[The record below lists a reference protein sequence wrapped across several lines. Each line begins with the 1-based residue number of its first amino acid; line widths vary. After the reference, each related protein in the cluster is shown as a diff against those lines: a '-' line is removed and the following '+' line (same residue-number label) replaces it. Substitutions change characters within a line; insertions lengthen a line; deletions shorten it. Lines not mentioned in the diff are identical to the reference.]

1 VHEGERI
8 LGFANGQPGK
18 HALSIPIFEFLLGGI
33 GGWFSC
39 LILDD
44 DALMLGG
51 PIALLLGT
59 SCHFSCT
66 RVNDIH
72 CEYKTTV

>member
-51 PIALLLGT
+51 PIALLPERAVI
-59 SCHFSCT
+59 S
-66 RVNDIH
+66 RVP
-72 CEYKTTV
+72 V